1 MATLLAICQWV
12 PGSPSALGWMA
23 AAGRRKPDVPL
34 VTRCLSLHH
43 LIVALNLN
51 PPEFHNWDS
60 SSNLQKKYTSYYI
73 YIHTHIVH
81 PFSGFHI
88 HCAGCFPSFFLY
100 LKDSESFNM
109 RGFSLPTAR
118 DPDQGVKKLQFLAS
132 FAWYHEEA
140 TGWRMDTL
148 EKPYRIIPGTGISWK
163 PK

>member
-73 YIHTHIVH
+73 YTHTY
-81 PFSGFHI
+81 ST
-88 HCAGCFPSFFLY
+88 SFFRVSYPLCW
-100 LKDSESFNM
+100 LFSVVFPLSERF
-109 RGFSLPTAR
+109 R
-118 DPDQGVKKLQFLAS
+118 KLQYARLFSSNCQRSGPRCEETAVLGIFCMVSWRGHGLAHGYTRK
-132 FAWYHEEA
+132 A
-140 TGWRMDTL
+140 
-148 EKPYRIIPGTGISWK
+148 IPNHTWHWN
-163 PK
+163 